1 MNNKIKLIDVDAS
14 VFFSNTLG
22 RYTISY
28 NGSGG
33 AIISDDNLSKCKK
46 MFEEA
51 MELAIVYKSIEDFQK
66 GKSLTKINSFN
77 YSTIKHVN

>member
-1 MNNKIKLIDVDAS
+1 MKNEIKNIDINAN
-14 VFFSNTLG
+14 VFFSNKLG

-51 MELAIVYKSIEDFQK
+51 MELAVVYKSIEDFQK
-66 GKSLTKINSFN
+66 DLSLTKINSFN
-77 YSTIKHVN
+77 YSTINHVD